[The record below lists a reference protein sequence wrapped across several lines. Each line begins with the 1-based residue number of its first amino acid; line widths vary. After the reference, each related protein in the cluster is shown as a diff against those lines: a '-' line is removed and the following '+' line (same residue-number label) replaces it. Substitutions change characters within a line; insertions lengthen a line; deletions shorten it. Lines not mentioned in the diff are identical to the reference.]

1 MWLNGGKFKGNEAYD
16 ERILS
21 MTKTQSALDELKSDR
36 RGLMVVLSSPS
47 GAGKTTL
54 TRKLLAENP
63 DMAMSVSATT
73 RPPRPGEAEG
83 KDYYFVN
90 KTRFSELESQGEFLE
105 HAKVFDNYYATPRGP
120 VEDALSRGR
129 DVVFDIDWQGAQQ
142 LTQAA
147 ADDIVKIFILPPN
160 MRELEQRLRT
170 RAQDSDSV
178 IAKRMSKSE
187 AEISHWA
194 EYDYVIVNEDV
205 SVALDELKTIVKSE
219 RMRRRRQMWLGG
231 FVKSLVNGG

>member
-1 MWLNGGKFKGNEAYD
+1 
-16 ERILS
+16 
-21 MTKTQSALDELKSDR
+21 MTQTASVFDKLKSDR

-54 TRKLLAENP
+54 TRKLLADHP
-63 DMAMSVSATT
+63 DMARSISATT
-73 RPPRPGEAEG
+73 RPMRPGEEEG
-83 KDYYFVN
+83 KDYFFID
-90 KTRFSELESQGEFLE
+90 KTRFGELEAAGEFLE

-120 VEDALSRGR
+120 VEEALSQGK

-147 ADDIVKIFILPPN
+147 ADDLVKIFILPPN

-178 IAKRMSKSE
+178 IVKRMSKSE

-194 EYDYVIVNEDV
+194 EYDYVIVNEDI
-205 SVALDELKTIVKSE
+205 STALEELKTIVKSE

-231 FVKSLVNGG
+231 FVKSLIDGG

>member
-1 MWLNGGKFKGNEAYD
+1 M
-16 ERILS
+16 
-21 MTKTQSALDELKSDR
+21 SALEELKQDR

-54 TRKLLAENP
+54 TRRLLVDNP

-73 RPPRPGEAEG
+73 RAPRPGEQDGVDYFFVSKDKFASWEAE
-83 KDYYFVN
+83 
-90 KTRFSELESQGEFLE
+90 GEFLE
-105 HAKVFDNYYATPRGP
+105 HAKVFDNYYATPRTP
-120 VEDALSRGR
+120 VENALSQGR
-129 DVVFDIDWQGAQQ
+129 DVIFDIDWQGAQQ

-147 ADDIVKIFILPPN
+147 ADDLVKIFILPPN

-170 RAQDSDSV
+170 RAQDSDEV

-187 AEISHWA
+187 NEISHWA

-205 SVALDELKTIVKSE
+205 DTALAELKTIVASE

-231 FVKSLVNGG
+231 FVKSLISGG

>member
-1 MWLNGGKFKGNEAYD
+1 
-16 ERILS
+16 
-21 MTKTQSALDELKSDR
+21 MTQTANVFDELKSNR

-54 TRKLLAENP
+54 TRKLLEDHP

-73 RPPRPGEAEG
+73 RAPRPGEVEG
-83 KDYYFVN
+83 RDYFFID
-90 KTRFSELESQGEFLE
+90 KTRFGELEAAGEFLE

-120 VEDALSRGR
+120 VEEALSQGR

-147 ADDIVKIFILPPN
+147 ADDLVKIFILPPN

-178 IAKRMSKSE
+178 IVKRMSKSE

-194 EYDYVIVNEDV
+194 EYDYVIVNEDI
-205 SVALDELKTIVKSE
+205 STALDELKTIVKSE

-231 FVKSLVNGG
+231 FVKSLIDGG